1 MSRSSPWE
9 GVTYA
14 DGPSD
19 AAQELIEELLRTAF
33 WFHDTM
39 GSFLEDMPEDSFPG
53 EDNAAVLLEMVVGSC
68 RPAAE
73 AAGESACWAATAL
86 IGSMRDRVVDD
97 LRTALELAKQRQ

>member
-1 MSRSSPWE
+1 M
-9 GVTYA
+9 TYA

-19 AAQELIEELLRTAF
+19 AAQALIEELLRTAF
-33 WFHDTM
+33 WLQDTM
-39 GSFLEDMPEDSFPG
+39 GAFLEEMPEDSFSG

-68 RPAAE
+68 RPATE

-97 LRTALELAKQRQ
+97 LRAALELARKRR